1 MTEKYTRKQL
11 ESMSAEQLSNVASR
25 ISVTPTQ
32 QKTFTLSNG
41 DTIEVISSD
50 RTTDSKANGNFLK
63 KIPSSPVLIVNST
76 PETDLNLNTDSRT

>member
-1 MTEKYTRKQL
+1 MK
-11 ESMSAEQLSNVASR
+11 ASED
-25 ISVTPTQ
+25 SFFFFFYF
-32 QKTFTLSNG
+32 FT
-41 DTIEVISSD
+41 TIEVISSD